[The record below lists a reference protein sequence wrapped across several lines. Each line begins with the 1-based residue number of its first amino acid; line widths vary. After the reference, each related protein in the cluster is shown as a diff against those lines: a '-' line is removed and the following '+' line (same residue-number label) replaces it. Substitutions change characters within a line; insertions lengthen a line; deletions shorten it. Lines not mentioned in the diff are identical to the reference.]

1 MSAQNNRK
9 MKKALKADLARLKAH
24 LVRLEKS
31 PRQESMGHNAAI
43 NTVRNAIEYTK
54 RRLSVL

>member
-1 MSAQNNRK
+1 MSAQSNRK
-9 MKKALKADLARLKAH
+9 EKKALKSDLARLKAR
-24 LVRLEKS
+24 LARLEKS
-31 PRQESMGHNAAI
+31 PRKGSMGHNAAI